1 MLQNCNS
8 SSTSFSPSRL
18 HLLPAPPGLGA
29 DRDRA
34 GEAVGSGPIVQL
46 HLHFQC
52 TNQKLSSLRQTPFY
66 FPSFFFLLL
75 NSIILLPIFESIS
88 PIWLQVKTPDRMYW
102 SWAET
107 KLRSAKQIRKC
118 YSCNAR
124 AVGVASAPSAV
135 SFFSV
140 GFALSAKILQESA
153 KKDGTARLAGT
164 KNDRSLQTRQWD
176 FLHVYLTN
184 GVI

>member
-66 FPSFFFLLL
+66 FPSFFF
-75 NSIILLPIFESIS
+75 
-88 PIWLQVKTPDRMYW
+88 
-102 SWAET
+102 
-107 KLRSAKQIRKC
+107 
-118 YSCNAR
+118 
-124 AVGVASAPSAV
+124 ASQFYNFAPY
-135 SFFSV
+135 F
-140 GFALSAKILQESA
+140 
-153 KKDGTARLAGT
+153 
-164 KNDRSLQTRQWD
+164 
-176 FLHVYLTN
+176 
-184 GVI
+184 